1 MYDLITE
8 KSNFYSERKGNP
20 IPLPNNYTFTK
31 GVITLNQ
38 KQLSTINEKSWNT
51 AAYEAWTNRHGA
63 PEDYAKKIMEDPTR
77 EVAHYLPYI
86 QSPKGKRIINLL
98 GSKGNK
104 GVALALLGSD
114 VTVVDISA
122 SNAKYANE
130 LADAAGVSIEYV
142 VSDVLHVQLSQ
153 SFDIV
158 LLELGVLHYFLDLKP
173 LFTKIS
179 QLLKPDGILILRD
192 YHPIYTK
199 LLGVDHPSFRA
210 NGNYFDEELIEDD
223 VAYSILLTE
232 AQKESLPKT
241 TIRRWTLGEI
251 ITTLAEEHFKI
262 EKLVEEHGPHQR
274 WVFPSTAP
282 EGIEE
287 RVPGLYTL
295 IATACKKGSLHG

>member
-1 MYDLITE
+1 M
-8 KSNFYSERKGNP
+8 
-20 IPLPNNYTFTK
+20 
-31 GVITLNQ
+31 
-38 KQLSTINEKSWNT
+38 QLSE
-51 AAYEAWTNRHGA
+51 
-63 PEDYAKKIMEDPTR
+63 
-77 EVAHYLPYI
+77 
-86 QSPKGKRIINLL
+86 
-98 GSKGNK
+98 
-104 GVALALLGSD
+104 
-114 VTVVDISA
+114 
-122 SNAKYANE
+122 
-130 LADAAGVSIEYV
+130 
-142 VSDVLHVQLSQ
+142 

-158 LLELGVLHYFLDLKP
+158 LLELGVLHYFRFKTALS
-173 LFTKIS
+173 KIAT
-179 QLLKPDGILILRD
+179 LLKQDGMLILRD
-192 YHPIYTK
+192 YHPVYTK

-282 EGIEE
+282 EGMEE

-295 IATACKKGSLHG
+295 IATACKRIPSRIGSFLHAHAYKLRLEITIIL

>member
-1 MYDLITE
+1 M
-8 KSNFYSERKGNP
+8 
-20 IPLPNNYTFTK
+20 
-31 GVITLNQ
+31 NQ
-38 KQLSTINEKSWNT
+38 KQLSTINAKSWNT

-63 PEDYAKKIMEDPTR
+63 PADYAKKIMKDPTC

-86 QSPKGKRIINLL
+86 QSPKGKCIINLL

-104 GVALALLGSD
+104 AVALALLGAD

-130 LADAAGVSIEYV
+130 LAEAAGVSIHYI
-142 VSDVLHVQLSQ
+142 VSDVLDVNLSK

-173 LFTKIS
+173 LFTTIS
-179 QLLKPDGILILRD
+179 QLLKPGGILILRD

-210 NGNYFDEELIEDD
+210 SGNYFDEELIEDD

-274 WVFPSTAP
+274 WLFPSAAP

-287 RVPGLYTL
+287 RIPGLYTI